1 MLFSYPKGE
10 QILEKFSHH
19 IEKTEFNF
27 SPLQCPASST
37 RSLRQDITERL
48 TNLFYKMYNI
58 PMFTLGLSCCSM
70 PQQADI
76 ASVWRKNIEKLKN
89 FLHLVDTGA
98 KGFVH
103 NQNGQPIR
111 EAFIRLIDHA
121 PVYNVT
127 RNAAHFKLILPE
139 GLYALEVSAPNFESS
154 VTKLEVKHGKITDL
168 GVIKLAPFTLV
179 TGRSEIKALGHIGSL
194 LPENTA
200 TITGFV
206 LDWSNHPIKHAKVSV
221 VKPIIKQY
229 IRNFT
234 DSLGSYV
241 LKNVPAGEIT
251 IKVEAPRFLETTR
264 LVNVAELTKDVK
276 NVVFRLNRNEHVMG
290 MPRFVF
296 IILSS
301 LVIITGVVMC
311 ILCAQFIM
319 ARRHRADKPYY
330 NFSLLPQK
338 GKELFE
344 DDGDDGETELFR
356 SPIKS
361 KSYFFYYFLYNIY
374 LSPCI

>member
-1 MLFSYPKGE
+1 MFFIKPKFLSFISYPKGE
-10 QILEKFSHH
+10 QIFEKLAHN
-19 IEKTEFNF
+19 IEKTEFSF
-27 SPLQCPASST
+27 SPLQCSST
-37 RSLRQDITERL
+37 STRTLRHDITERL
-48 TNLFYKMYNI
+48 TNLFYKMYQI
-58 PMFTLGLSCCSM
+58 PIFSLGLSCCSM
-70 PQQADI
+70 PQQSEI
-76 ASVWRKNIEKLKN
+76 ASIWRKNIEKLKN

-98 KGFVH
+98 QGFVH
-103 NQNGQPIR
+103 NQQNQPIR
-111 EAFIRLIDHA
+111 EAFIRLIDHHNL
-121 PVYNVT
+121 YNVT
-127 RNAAHFKLILPE
+127 RNEARFQLILPE
-139 GLYALEVSAPNFESS
+139 GVYALEVSAPNFESQ
-154 VTKLEVKHGKITDL
+154 VKKLEVKEGKITDL
-168 GVIKLAPFTLV
+168 GIIKLAPFTLV

-206 LDWSNHPIKHAKVSV
+206 LDYSNHPIQHAKVSIA
-221 VKPIIKQY
+221 KPIIKQY

-234 DSLGSYV
+234 DSMGSYV
-241 LKNVPAGEIT
+241 LRNVPTGEIT

-264 LVNVAELTKDVK
+264 LLNVDLRSKEVK

-296 IILSS
+296 IVLAS
-301 LVIITGVVMC
+301 LVIIIGVIMC
-311 ILCAQFIM
+311 ILCAQFLM
-319 ARRHRADKPYY
+319 GRRHRTDKPYY

-361 KSYFFYYFLYNIY
+361 KF
-374 LSPCI
+374 